1 MRRKIT
7 VYDDAA
13 YEIWQKKEM
22 SGSLRMSIW
31 QSELRDRVES
41 GNIAAHAKSAQ
52 CDIYLITR

>member
-7 VYDDAA
+7 VYDDAT
-13 YEIWQKKEM
+13 YEVWQKKEM

-41 GNIAAHAKSAQ
+41 GNIAARAKSAQ
-52 CDIYLITR
+52 